1 MKRHLGTQED
11 LDEVKRLLREETESW
26 RKDRLIALKLGFSS
40 NNKAAEIAETVGSSR
55 SSVQRW
61 FAAHRDGG
69 LEAALRRDYKPGQAR
84 VLDQDIEAFLLEGLK
99 SARWT
104 SATLAKRELEERFGR
119 TFAYTTVY
127 TWLKNCAG
135 VMRVPRPAHERRDP
149 QKAEAFKRSLLAILK
164 ALPLDWSKPRIVWFA
179 DESRYGL
186 LPSLR
191 KCWTLKGLRPVKR
204 WLTRYQWSYCYGAI
218 DPVQGRCVFVQTP
231 SVSLEWTEAF
241 LLEIRKAYPDHE
253 HVVVWDGAGFHPRSS
268 EHEKVP
274 DGVHVVALPPYS
286 PELNPIEKLW
296 DCVQDFTS
304 NKLWP
309 SIERLDQVVGEIL
322 CDYRDDPRSVISL
335 FGKGWIR
342 ASANASVPTDC
353 LKPI

>member
-1 MKRHLGTQED
+1 MGTEEDRSRVRELLKSEKQGWKR
-11 LDEVKRLLREETESW
+11 
-26 RKDRLIALKLGFSS
+26 DRLIALKMGFSPENS
-40 NNKAAEIAETVGSSR
+40 LEAIADTIGGSAAT
-55 SSVQRW
+55 VQRW
-61 FAAHRDGG
+61 FRLYREDG
-69 LEAALRRDYKPGQAR
+69 LEASLRRNYGGGRPPKLNDEI
-84 VLDQDIEAFLLEGLK
+84 VELLESGLR
-99 SARWT
+99 AGRWNT
-104 SATLAKRELEERFGR
+104 AVQTQRELESKFGR
-119 TFAYTTVY
+119 SFPHRTVLH
-127 TWLKNCAG
+127 WLKNCAG
-135 VMRVPRPAHERRDP
+135 VMRVPRPAHEKRDP
-149 QKAEAFKRSLLAILK
+149 AKAEAFKRSLLAMLK

-186 LPSLR
+186 LPNLR

-218 DPVQGRCVFVQTP
+218 DPVEGRCVFVQTP
-231 SVSLEWTEAF
+231 SVNLDWTEAF
-241 LLEIRKAYPDHE
+241 LLEIKKAYPDHE
-253 HVVVWDGAGFHPRSS
+253 HVVVWDGAGFHPKSS

-342 ASANASVPTDC
+342 ASANASAPSN
-353 LKPI
+353 LIKPFC